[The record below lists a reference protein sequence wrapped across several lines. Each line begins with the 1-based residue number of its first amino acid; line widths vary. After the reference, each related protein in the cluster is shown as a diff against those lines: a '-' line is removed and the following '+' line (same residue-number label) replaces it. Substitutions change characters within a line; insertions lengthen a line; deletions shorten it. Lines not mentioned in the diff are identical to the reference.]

1 MAICAA
7 SVARSVVVWSAVAIR
22 RSRMPVRVDD
32 PLVRR
37 VDAPGKLGVG
47 DYARR
52 KAGADPREADRS
64 TKHADQRGASSSSAN
79 VSIPVTGLHAGNLDQ
94 RLRADDSASHPVD
107 RDGHVEHVAR
117 TADAREPHVV
127 DAGEDAETIGVV
139 SVREGADR
147 TDLRRRLD
155 HDDARHDR
163 VAREVAPEEPGIV
176 TDRKPS
182 AGTDARLE
190 LDDLVDEQERI
201 AVGNDPL
208 DRRRVQWKLHTSG
221 SLARVP
227 GTVRIGDRILWEAE
241 VSSTQDVIR
250 AAAGRGEPEGLL
262 AMADHQTSGRGRQG
276 RSFLDGAGESLLFSV
291 LLRPTVPI
299 ERLPSLSLAAAI
311 AVCQSVAVPATVH
324 WPNDVVTPSG
334 KLAGLLLE
342 SELGPSGQVVAL
354 GIGINVN
361 TPHEHLPAADRLP
374 ATSLR
379 AETGAVCDRLALLR
393 TLCDRLTSAYEAF
406 CREGVDVVAYAA
418 VDGLRSRRIALRL
431 GNGDTVEG
439 VGAGITANGLL
450 VVETADGLRRFASG
464 EVRRVE
470 R

>member
-1 MAICAA
+1 M
-7 SVARSVVVWSAVAIR
+7 R
-22 RSRMPVRVDD
+22 
-32 PLVRR
+32 
-37 VDAPGKLGVG
+37 
-47 DYARR
+47 
-52 KAGADPREADRS
+52 
-64 TKHADQRGASSSSAN
+64 
-79 VSIPVTGLHAGNLDQ
+79 
-94 RLRADDSASHPVD
+94 
-107 RDGHVEHVAR
+107 
-117 TADAREPHVV
+117 
-127 DAGEDAETIGVV
+127 
-139 SVREGADR
+139 
-147 TDLRRRLD
+147 
-155 HDDARHDR
+155 
-163 VAREVAPEEPGIV
+163 
-176 TDRKPS
+176 
-182 AGTDARLE
+182 
-190 LDDLVDEQERI
+190 
-201 AVGNDPL
+201 NDPL
-208 DRRRVQWKLHTSG
+208 DLGGVQWKLHTSG

-291 LLRPTVPI
+291 LLRPAVPI

-311 AVCQSVAVPATVH
+311 AVCQSVAIPATVH

-361 TPHEHLPAADRLP
+361 TPREQLPAADRLP

-379 AETGAVCDRLALLR
+379 AETGAVFDRLALLR
-393 TLCDRLTSAYEAF
+393 TLCDRLTSAYAAF
-406 CREGVDVVAYAA
+406 CRDGVDVVAYAA
-418 VDGLRSRRIALRL
+418 VDGLRGRRIALRL

-450 VVETADGLRRFASG
+450 VVETADGPRRFASG